1 MIICEWNS
9 ITFLTTSRLL
19 QIHLDGRIG
28 FIVAL
33 FGQSGERSQRNVGQA
48 TSRAM
53 GGATGAQ
60 MF

>member
-48 TSRAM
+48 T
-53 GGATGAQ
+53 
-60 MF
+60 